1 MQFDI
6 VKIDLSLVQGGV
18 LHDPEFAVLRA
29 LQELAARWHA
39 SVVAEGVETPE
50 QLAAIRSIGITA
62 GQGYLLGRPSRDR
75 RVRPIDVEA
84 LLPTNLE
91 EIESLKSLES
101 LDEDEP
107 AA

>member
-1 MQFDI
+1 
-6 VKIDLSLVQGGV
+6 VQGGV

-29 LQELAARWHA
+29 LQELADRWHA

-50 QLAAIRSIGITA
+50 QLAAIRSIGVTA

-91 EIESLKSLES
+91 EVEPLV
-101 LDEDEP
+101 EDES